1 MGRAHVRAHIPAL
14 ITGEPRYDL
23 RHSIAGTIGRRC
35 KLKPPEHLI
44 HLRRWHT
51 AVSARPST
59 IEGQNGCQQNA
70 NYRHGARTRETLEL
84 WKLIKWLR

>member
-1 MGRAHVRAHIPAL
+1 LAERGRARIQHFFAWLGARLEESEFVCGPQFTIAD
-14 ITGEPRYDL
+14 ITGLVTVDFW
-23 RHSIAGTIGRRC
+23 GWT

-59 IEGQNGCQQNA
+59 KA
-70 NYRHGARTRETLEL
+70 
-84 WKLIKWLR
+84 